1 MRPTNIR
8 GLVRGSVFTLALGCA
23 TAALGCAPSGSAG
36 GAPIPRRASARA
48 SLRHT
53 IDSLVTQPMF
63 RTAEWAVLVVDPTLN
78 DTLYAHNAA
87 RLMVPASNMKIV
99 TSAVALTQ
107 LGADYRFRTTFAARG
122 PVQNGI
128 LAGDLVVTGR
138 GDPTLSDR
146 VRGDARAAMG
156 QLADSLVAHGIH
168 SVTGYIYSGAD
179 NFPGAAVGEGWSW
192 NDLAYD
198 YGAGVDELLFNEG
211 MERALVHTAA
221 GDSVKSRP
229 AARPTHDYLA
239 VLDSALRTRGVN
251 VQRGVSDSVAP
262 QDPVKLDT
270 LFVINS
276 IPLREILPYFLKPS
290 QNQIG
295 EVLLRT
301 VGLERT
307 GVGTADSGIAVA
319 SRQLASWGIPR
330 DSYVLHDGSGL
341 SRADLVSPETLVR
354 VLDHMQSSPDFSIY
368 YYALPIAGVDGTIA
382 QRMRGTLAANNVH
395 AKTGSIQWV
404 RSLSGYVTD
413 ASGRR
418 LIFSALCNKYTT
430 PSDSVTRTADT
441 IAATLAAYH

>member
-1 MRPTNIR
+1 M
-8 GLVRGSVFTLALGCA
+8 
-23 TAALGCAPSGSAG
+23 
-36 GAPIPRRASARA
+36 
-48 SLRHT
+48 RHT

-262 QDPVKLDT
+262 QDAVKLDT

-441 IAATLAAYH
+441 IAAILAAYHQ

>member
-1 MRPTNIR
+1 
-8 GLVRGSVFTLALGCA
+8 
-23 TAALGCAPSGSAG
+23 
-36 GAPIPRRASARA
+36 
-48 SLRHT
+48 
-53 IDSLVTQPMF
+53 MF
-63 RTAEWAVLVVDPTLN
+63 RTADWAVLVVDPTQN
-78 DTLYAHNAA
+78 DTVYAHNAA
-87 RLMVPASNMKIV
+87 KLMVPASNMKIV

-107 LGADYRFRTTFAARG
+107 LGADYRFRTTFAAHG
-122 PVQNGI
+122 PVQNGV
-128 LAGDLVVTGR
+128 LNGDLVVTGR
-138 GDPTLSDR
+138 GDPTLSDH
-146 VRGDARAAMG
+146 VRGDAHVAMG
-156 QLADSLVAHGIH
+156 QLADSLVAHGIR
-168 SVTGYIYSGAD
+168 SITGYIYSGAD
-179 NFPGAAVGEGWSW
+179 NFPGSPVGEGWAW
-192 NDLAYD
+192 GDLGYD

-211 MERALVHTAA
+211 MSRALVHTAA
-221 GDSVKSRP
+221 GDSVKSFP

-239 VLDSALRTRGVN
+239 VLDSSLRARGVRAE
-251 VQRGVSDSVAP
+251 RGVADSVAP
-262 QDPVKLDT
+262 RDAVKLDT
-270 LFVINS
+270 VFVINS

-307 GVGTADSGIAVA
+307 GVGTADSGLAVV

-330 DSYVLHDGSGL
+330 DGYILHDGSGL

-354 VLDHMQSSPDFSIY
+354 ILDRMQSSPDFSVY

-382 QRMRGTLAANNVH
+382 RRMRGTPAANNVH

-430 PSDSVTRTADT
+430 PSDSVTRTADS
-441 IAATLAAYH
+441 IAAALAAYHQ